1 VGTGG
6 VVGGQNP
13 NVPRPVDDIDQALLR
28 QLAEDA
34 RRSNREISRIIGM
47 SAGAISERIE
57 RLEDAGIIRGYHAD
71 VDPAALG
78 FPIQVLIGL
87 QVSQGNPVDD
97 TLDSLFEVPEV
108 ASVSLVTGQWD
119 FVVELRVRD
128 QNHLREVLIGK
139 VWSLPIFRHSETMV
153 TLERRERPGSWL
165 IGQEPDE

>member
-1 VGTGG
+1 M
-6 VVGGQNP
+6 NSRDP
-13 NVPRPVDDIDQALLR
+13 SRPRPIDDVDLALLR
-28 QLAEDA
+28 HLAQDA
-34 RRSNREISRIIGM
+34 RRSNREIARTVGM
-47 SAGAISERIE
+47 SSGAITERIE
-57 RLEDAGIIRGYHAD
+57 RLRGAGIIRGYHAD

-78 FPIQVLIGL
+78 FPIEVLIGL
-87 QVSQGNPVDD
+87 QVSQGSPVED
-97 TLDSLFEVPEV
+97 TIDALFEVPEV

-165 IGQEPDE
+165 VGQEDSES

>member
-1 VGTGG
+1 MG
-6 VVGGQNP
+6 VQEPVR
-13 NVPRPVDDIDQALLR
+13 PRPIDDVDLALLR
-28 QLAEDA
+28 QLAQDA
-34 RRSNREISRIIGM
+34 RRSNREIARTVGL
-47 SAGAISERIE
+47 SAGAITERIE
-57 RLEDAGIIRGYHAD
+57 RLEAAGIVRGYHAD

-78 FPIQVLIGL
+78 FPIEVLVGL

-97 TLDSLFEVPEV
+97 TIEALFEVPEV

-165 IGQEPDE
+165 IGQEEPPSMEPQK

>member
-1 VGTGG
+1 M
-6 VVGGQNP
+6 NSRDP
-13 NVPRPVDDIDQALLR
+13 SRSRPIDDVDLALLR
-28 QLAEDA
+28 HLAQDA
-34 RRSNREISRIIGM
+34 RRSNREIARNVGM
-47 SAGAISERIE
+47 SSGAITERID
-57 RLEDAGIIRGYHAD
+57 RLRAAGIIRGYHAD

-78 FPIQVLIGL
+78 FPIEVLIGL
-87 QVSQGNPVDD
+87 QVSQGSPVDD
-97 TLDSLFEVPEV
+97 TIDALFEVPEV

-165 IGQEPDE
+165 VGQDDSED